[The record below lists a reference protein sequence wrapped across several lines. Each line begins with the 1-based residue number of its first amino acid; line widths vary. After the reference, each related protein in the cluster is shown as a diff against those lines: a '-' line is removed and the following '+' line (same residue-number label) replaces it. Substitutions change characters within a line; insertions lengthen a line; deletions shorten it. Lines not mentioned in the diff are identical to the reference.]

1 MKKTLEYL
9 KEKAKNNQKISALTA
24 YDYPTTKILEEAKID
39 MIILGDSVG
48 TNVLGYNN
56 ETEVTLEDI
65 IHHTKAVYR
74 AIKNIF
80 LVVDL
85 PFQTYDT
92 PKNAVNNAKKLIALG
107 ADAVKFEGIN
117 LPVLKALKAENIPVM
132 CHIGLN
138 PQHEQERMQRGKVAK
153 GKSLGEATELIN
165 GAKILSDNGADLM
178 ILEKI
183 PEKVSK
189 IISEN
194 ISTITIGIGG
204 GKFCNG
210 QILIINDLFGLNER
224 KFKHCPEYIELR
236 NPMIET
242 VKKYIDEVGKVQ
254 FPEKHH
260 ANIIKEDEYNKLV
273 GWCKENNIKV

>member
-1 MKKTLEYL
+1 MKKTLQYL

-24 YDYPTTKILEEAKID
+24 YDNPTTKILEEAKID

-48 TNVLGYNN
+48 TNVLGYSN

-65 IHHTKAVYR
+65 IHHTKAVCR
-74 AIKNIF
+74 AIKDIF

-85 PFQTYDT
+85 PFKTYDT
-92 PKNAVNNAKKLIALG
+92 PKNAVKNAKKLIALG

-117 LPVLKALKAENIPVM
+117 LPVLKALKAEDIPVM

-138 PQHEQERMQRGKVAK
+138 PQHEQERMQQGKVAK
-153 GKSLGEATELIN
+153 GKSLEEATELIN
-165 GAKILSDNGADLM
+165 GAKILSANGADLM

-194 ISTITIGIGG
+194 ISAITIGIGG

-210 QILIINDLFGLNER
+210 QVLIINDLFGVNER

-242 VKKYIDEVGKVQ
+242 VKKYVDEVEKNQ

-260 ANIIKEDEYNKLV
+260 ANIIKEDEYNKVV